1 VGLQALQERETFWN
15 DNGLADGPFGSTFM
29 KIEGTERS
37 IRPSTLSLE
46 MSLEL
51 TNSCEAD
58 GGLASIART

>member
-15 DNGLADGPFGSTFM
+15 ENGLADGPVGSTFM

-46 MSLEL
+46 MSLGP
-51 TNSCEAD
+51 TNLYEPD
-58 GGLASIART
+58 GRLARVGL